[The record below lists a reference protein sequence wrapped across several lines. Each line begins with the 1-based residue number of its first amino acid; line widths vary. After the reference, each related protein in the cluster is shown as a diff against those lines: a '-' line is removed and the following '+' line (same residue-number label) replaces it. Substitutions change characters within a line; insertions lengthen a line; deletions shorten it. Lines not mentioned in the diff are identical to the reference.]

1 MRSGCL
7 TSFEPIQRARKFGV
21 ECRSYKSRTPNLQA
35 GGQIVTELAPGR
47 LSDDEIIVFDSTGVA
62 IEDVAA
68 AALVYERAE
77 KTGAGFIIA

>member
-1 MRSGCL
+1 MAARHHSK
-7 TSFEPIQRARKFGV
+7 PIQRARKFGV

-35 GGQIVTELAPGR
+35 GGQSVTELAPGR
-47 LSDDEIIVFDSTGVA
+47 LSDHEIIVFDSTGVA
-62 IEDVAA
+62 IEDVA

>member
-1 MRSGCL
+1 VPVLQESHAE
-7 TSFEPIQRARKFGV
+7 S
-21 ECRSYKSRTPNLQA
+21 QA
-35 GGQIVTELAPGR
+35 GGQIVTGLAPGR